1 MKTTRWTS
9 FAIFLL
15 GLWQLSAPVTFGYSS
30 HYLMASDLLTGALLI
45 GFGIYLRREPKVWAY
60 WMVALIGVW
69 LQIAPL
75 VFWAPQAAC
84 YVSNT
89 MVGILAILF
98 SIILPPLGAPVS
110 KDLRA
115 IPPGWSYNPSSW
127 PQRMPIVFLAT
138 VGWLISRYL
147 AAYQL
152 HYIDEMW
159 DPIFFSGS
167 LKVLTS
173 SISEAFPISDAGL
186 CAVVYTL
193 EALLACKGGEARW
206 RTMPWMVVLFGL
218 LVVPLGLV
226 SVVLIILQP
235 LVVGAWCSWC
245 LATAGCMIVMVAL
258 AVDEVGAVLQLL
270 CRAKS
275 SFWKVFWHGDNHKN
289 GTVDKRTPASDAPFK
304 RLFAAMT
311 CGVTPTWR
319 LTLTLCLGIL
329 LMIFPASFF
338 MENELADADR
348 ILGALI
354 IVVSVI
360 SMAEII
366 RSWRYANVV
375 FGVTLLAMLCRGDE
389 VSHFVFAAHFVFLL
403 LVIMLSLPHGKLEE
417 SC

>member
-1 MKTTRWTS
+1 MKTIRWTS
-9 FAIFLL
+9 YAIFLL
-15 GLWQLSAPVTFGYSS
+15 GLWQLSAPATFGYSS
-30 HYLMASDLLTGALLI
+30 HYLVVSDLLTGLGLI
-45 GFGIYLRREPKVWAY
+45 GFGIYLRREPKMWAY
-60 WMVALIGVW
+60 WTVALIGVW

-84 YVSNT
+84 YISNT
-89 MVGILAILF
+89 MIGILAILF
-98 SIILPPLGAPVS
+98 SVILPPLAAPVP
-110 KDLRA
+110 KDLRT

-127 PQRMPIVFLAT
+127 PQRIPIVFLAT

-159 DPIFFSGS
+159 DPIFYSGS

-173 SISEAFPISDAGL
+173 SISKAFPISDAGL
-186 CAVVYTL
+186 GAVVYSL

-226 SVVLIILQP
+226 SIVLIILQP

-245 LATAGCMIVMVAL
+245 LVTAACMIVMVAL
-258 AVDEVGAVLQLL
+258 TIDEVGAVAQLL
-270 CRAKS
+270 RRSRS

-289 GTVDKRTPASDAPFK
+289 GSVDKKTPPSDAPFQ

-311 CGVTPTWR
+311 RGVTPTWN
-319 LTLTLCLGIL
+319 LLLTLCLGIL
-329 LMIFPASFF
+329 LMIFPSSFL
-338 MENELADADR
+338 MENELGDADR

-354 IVVSVI
+354 IVTSVI

-366 RSWRYANVV
+366 RSWRYANVA
-375 FGVTLLAMLCRGDE
+375 FGLALLAMLGRGDE
-389 VSHFVFAAHFVFLL
+389 VSHFTFGTHFVLLL
-403 LVIMLSLPHGKLEE
+403 LVISLSFPHGKMQE
-417 SC
+417 SY